1 MTTSTDT
8 VQPGQ
13 QSAASG
19 NKKPLWAAI
28 GILGMTVVAMGGT
41 LLYKQRAPAPPVSVA
56 ATTTS
61 APPQYPTARQTTAP
75 ATSAGLADDLIE
87 KPPAAPVKSV
97 PLPLI
102 AAPADAAAPAPGH
115 APAQQMNAPA
125 PPPSTEYSGA
135 SPAYSPPRYVAAAPA
150 CATCGAVES
159 VTPVER
165 SSKPD
170 GVGLGTVAG
179 GVLGAVLGN
188 QVGHG
193 NGRAAATVL
202 GAVGGG
208 FAGNAIEGKMRRETV
223 YQVGVRMQDGSHR
236 TVEVAQPPVVGSAVT
251 VDGATLRT
259 RDDAALPARDGAS
272 HQPRRHRVHHAN
284 TQPPGMADYPTN

>member
-13 QSAASG
+13 QPLPSG
-19 NKKPLWAAI
+19 NSKSLWAAV

-41 LLYKQRAPAPPVSVA
+41 LLYKQRASTPPATVA
-56 ATTTS
+56 ALATTTT

-75 ATSAGLADDLIE
+75 AADAADDLVE
-87 KPPAAPVKSV
+87 KPAAAAVKPV

-102 AAPADAAAPAPGH
+102 APAHVSAPAPVHAPVKHVNAPAH
-115 APAQQMNAPA
+115 APAPA
-125 PPPSTEYSGA
+125 LHYSSV
-135 SPAYSPPRYVAAAPA
+135 SPAYSAPTAVAAAPR
-150 CATCGAVES
+150 CAVCGTVES

-165 SSKPD
+165 SAKGAGP
-170 GVGLGTVAG
+170 GLGTVAG

-193 NGRAAATVL
+193 NGRAAATIL

-208 FAGNAIEGKMRRETV
+208 FAGNAIEGKMRRQTV
-223 YQVGVRMQDGSHR
+223 YEVGVRMQDGSRR
-236 TVEVAQPPVVGSAVT
+236 TVEAAQAPQIGGRVT
-251 VDGATLRT
+251 VEGSTLRA
-259 RDDAALPARDGAS
+259 DDGVSYSPQPAPAAVQSSIPF
-272 HQPRRHRVHHAN
+272 
-284 TQPPGMADYPTN
+284 DYQQGR